1 MNNEYEH
8 AKYSIT
14 YRCLS
19 LTCDTLRAVLATQI
33 TAPTS
38 VWLLRL
44 RLPWARQLLTAVS
57 ALAAASHTAG

>member
-1 MNNEYEH
+1 M
-8 AKYSIT
+8 SMTMQSTLSRIV
-14 YRCLS
+14 CLS
-19 LTCDTLRAVLATQI
+19 LTCDTLRAVLSYTQK